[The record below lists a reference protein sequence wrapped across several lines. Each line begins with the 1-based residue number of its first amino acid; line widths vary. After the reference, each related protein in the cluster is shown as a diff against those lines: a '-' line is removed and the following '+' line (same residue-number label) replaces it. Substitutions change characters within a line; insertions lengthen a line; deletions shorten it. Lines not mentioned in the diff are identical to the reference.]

1 MVKLIKL
8 SLLCWRQLA
17 RCKGERERL
26 REKKSER
33 AHPVRVAGLNIPG
46 RYWPVMVLIF
56 KVPARFLAFLFIQI
70 FNKKRSQMAKLL
82 TKRSVLIFP
91 YSLRT
96 DFLV

>member
-1 MVKLIKL
+1 MRESDYVKK
-8 SLLCWRQLA
+8 RV
-17 RCKGERERL
+17 
-26 REKKSER
+26 R

-46 RYWPVMVLIF
+46 RYWPVRYWPVMVPIF

-70 FNKKRSQMAKLL
+70 CNKKRSQMAKLL
-82 TKRSVLIFP
+82 TKRSVLILP